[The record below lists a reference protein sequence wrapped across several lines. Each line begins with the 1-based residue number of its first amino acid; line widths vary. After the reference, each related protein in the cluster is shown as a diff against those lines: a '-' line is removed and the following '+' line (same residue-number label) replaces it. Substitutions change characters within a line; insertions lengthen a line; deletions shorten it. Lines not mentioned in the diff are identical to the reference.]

1 MVVCDICNSPGRG
14 TLVSAEDM
22 RKAVF
27 KKGFNPFALGLVGGF
42 MMNSAYEGWKNN
54 IVAQDTSDWNICAGC
69 MSKLSSYL
77 EGKPKPTGVTKSTVS
92 MDPRVGASAAKDV
105 EEKYKRKKRWQFW
118 K

>member
-1 MVVCDICNSPGRG
+1 
-14 TLVSAEDM
+14 M

-42 MMNSAYEGWKNN
+42 MMDAAYEGWKNN
-54 IVAQDTSDWNICAGC
+54 IVAQDNSDWNICARC

-77 EGKPKPTGVTKSTVS
+77 EGKQKPTGVTKSTVS
-92 MDPRVGASAAKDV
+92 MDPRVGASAAKKV
-105 EEKYKRKKRWQFW
+105 EDKYKQKHKKRWQFW